1 MSEEGAQTLPLA
13 PTELQAQLGV
23 SKELLACWETQV
35 RCWERRRRGSQ
46 EGGRCHLGS
55 PGHIPG
61 PAALWATP
69 KAPQQI
75 PCSSTKAHKTP
86 RGCWHLGVLL
96 LPPLIFEG
104 FLPPRAWVRAR
115 SLLCRLLLSEAA
127 FGLSMSIFGHP
138 TSIYGHLL
146 PCPDVAAGGAL
157 FSAHTAQLLGALIT
171 PVQNP
176 SAGR

>member
-1 MSEEGAQTLPLA
+1 MLGNTGEVLGEEEEGISGGWEMPPGVPRTHPWASSS
-13 PTELQAQLGV
+13 LGC
-23 SKELLACWETQV
+23 SKGTTANSLLLHQ
-35 RCWERRRRGSQ
+35 
-46 EGGRCHLGS
+46 
-55 PGHIPG
+55 G
-61 PAALWATP
+61 P
-69 KAPQQI
+69 Q
-75 PCSSTKAHKTP
+75 TP

-104 FLPPRAWVRAR
+104 LLPPHAWVRAR